1 MTSKDKPTD
10 ELFMLRAMELAK
22 LGAGYVS
29 PNPLVGCVI
38 VLDGKII
45 GEGWHKQYGQ
55 AHAEVNAI
63 ESVADKSN
71 LAQATLYVNLEP
83 CSHFGKTPP
92 CADLLVQ
99 HKLKKVVIANGDPNP
114 QVNGSGIKKL
124 QQAGIETVTGVLEN
138 EGRDLN
144 KRFFAA
150 IEKNRPYIILK
161 WAQTTDGFIA
171 KKNFDSKWISH
182 EASRQL
188 VHQWRSEEDAVLV
201 GTRTAQHDNPELNVR
216 NWSGRNPRR
225 IVFDRFLRLSE
236 KLKLFDRSQHTLCYN
251 VLKHE
256 EQPNLALIRVS
267 ENNFLSDVLHDL
279 VKQKVQSVLVE
290 GGTQTLSL
298 FLNSGLW
305 DEARVFTSQKTF
317 GSGIDAPRLELSTV
331 HSRQATV
338 VRGLTGNDHLEI
350 FYRE

>member
-1 MTSKDKPTD
+1 
-10 ELFMLRAMELAK
+10 
-22 LGAGYVS
+22 LGAGHVS
-29 PNPLVGCVI
+29 PNSLVGCVI
-38 VLDGKII
+38 VHEEKII

-63 ESVADKSN
+63 ESVSDKSV
-71 LAQATLYVNLEP
+71 LSQATLYVNLEP

-92 CADLLVQ
+92 CADLIIK
-99 HKLKKVVIANGDPNP
+99 HNLKKVVVANRDPNP
-114 QVNGSGIKKL
+114 QVNGSGLKKL
-124 QQAGIETVTGVLEN
+124 QEAGIETVTGVREN
-138 EGRDLN
+138 EGLELN
-144 KRFFAA
+144 KRFFTS

-188 VHQWRSEEDAVLV
+188 VHKWRSEEDAVLV

-216 NWSGRNPRR
+216 DWSGQNPKR

-256 EQPNLALIRVS
+256 EYPNLALIRVS
-267 ENNFLSDVLHDL
+267 ENNFLTDVLHDL
-279 VKQKVQSVLVE
+279 IKQKVQSVIVE
-290 GGTQTLSL
+290 GGAQTLSL
-298 FLNSGLW
+298 FLNAGLW
-305 DEARVFTSQKTF
+305 DETRIFTSSKTF
-317 GSGIDAPRLELSTV
+317 GSGIEAPRLELSTV
-331 HSRQATV
+331 QRRQSTEVQGAKY
-338 VRGLTGNDHLEI
+338 NDWLEI